1 MGIKVPEKKILIS
14 HIRCCLVFHTPTA
27 IVRLP
32 FASAIF
38 YTEQM
43 VVKAVAEVKLKK
55 QCLSAPSKLGA
66 SYGVKVS
73 IG

>member
-1 MGIKVPEKKILIS
+1 MGIKVPEKNILVS
-14 HIRCCLVFHTPTA
+14 HIRYCLVFHTPKA

-43 VVKAVAEVKLKK
+43 VVKAAAEVKLKK
-55 QCLSAPSKLGA
+55 QGLIFFQI
-66 SYGVKVS
+66 KVFRYEQNDCT
-73 IG
+73 